1 MTQIASSGLGMPS
14 AVRYIKLGSGNSRI
28 DDRCINDCISYIGFG
43 TDDDQL
49 FELASKG
56 LWDEFKNL
64 QYERNSFVGS
74 EQARKQRATSAT
86 NQVRAF
92 FEAGD
97 ETLWIT
103 FYGGFMYHAR
113 LSNCSKPVISNEL
126 HGCTRAIASAWSNR
140 DEQDKEL
147 KVENL
152 SGNLTKIRG
161 YKGTSCTL
169 SSDQSA
175 YLLTRLSGKV
185 PSYIEKINKSQ
196 EDLIDGVKSAIKT
209 LQPKDFEL
217 LVEILFSTFLRR
229 IGKAGGNVKFIDITY
244 EERMNPDQV
253 VAVQVKSHASRE
265 IIVKYC
271 ESVEFERYKDVYIV
285 FHTPECLDLDDL
297 LEAQPTLKIID
308 VSELARLVVD
318 SGLIHWLK
326 EKTS

>member
-1 MTQIASSGLGMPS
+1 VPNTI
-14 AVRYIKLGSGNSRI
+14 RYIKLGSGNSGT
-28 DDRCINDCISYIGFG
+28 DKTCINNCISYIGFG
-43 TDDDQL
+43 TDDSQL
-49 FELASKG
+49 FKLASEG
-56 LWDEFKNL
+56 LWEEFRTL
-64 QYERNSFVGS
+64 QYERDAVGS
-74 EQARKQRATSAT
+74 ERARKQRATSAT

-113 LSNCSKPVISNEL
+113 FSSDSRPVISNEL
-126 HGCTRAIASAWSNR
+126 RGCTRPIAGEWSNR

-169 SSDQSA
+169 SGDQSD

-185 PSYIEKINKSQ
+185 PSYIEQINKSQ

-229 IGKAGGNVKFIDITY
+229 IGKAGSSEKFIDITY
-244 EERMNPDQV
+244 EERMSPDQV
-253 VAVQVKSHASRE
+253 VAVQVKSILNRE
-265 IIVKYC
+265 TIDRYC
-271 ESVEFERYKDVYIV
+271 QSVEFERYKDVYLV
-285 FHTPECLDLDDL
+285 FHTPDSLELDDL
-297 LEAQPTLKIID
+297 LEAQPTLKVVD
-308 VSELARLVVD
+308 VSGLARLVVD

>member
-14 AVRYIKLGSGNSRI
+14 TVRYIKLGSGNSGT
-28 DDRCINDCISYIGFG
+28 DNRCINDCISYIGFG

-64 QYERNSFVGS
+64 QYERDVVGS
-74 EQARKQRATSAT
+74 VQARKQRATSAT

-97 ETLWIT
+97 DTLWIT
-103 FYGGFMYHAR
+103 FFGGFMYHAR
-113 LSNCSKPVISNEL
+113 LSNSSRPVISNEL
-126 HGCTRAIASAWSNR
+126 RGCTRAIAGAWSNR
-140 DEQDKEL
+140 DEQNKEL

-169 SSDQSA
+169 SNDQFD

-185 PSYIEKINKSQ
+185 PSYIERINKSQ
-196 EDLIDGVKSAIKT
+196 EELIDGVKSAIKT

-229 IGKAGGNVKFIDITY
+229 IGKAGGSEKFIDITY
-244 EERMNPDQV
+244 EERMSPDQV

-265 IIVKYC
+265 IVVEYC
-271 ESVEFERYKDVYIV
+271 QSVEFERYKDVYIV
-285 FHTPECLDLDDL
+285 FHTPDFLDLDDL
-297 LEAQPTLKIID
+297 LEAQPTLKVVD
-308 VSELARLVVD
+308 VHGLARLVVD